1 MKNKNKHSPQ
11 NQLYRLLGLHS
22 FFKKKQNLPQ
32 ISSYRFPYGLLGVS
46 STVSGL
52 SCQPRTG
59 VGLFLL
65 RLLPGISP
73 STSKCSGRSNTHP
86 SARQAYMT
94 AAFCLSSLWSAPAYH
109 TNWNCPLK
117 KSWINGHH
125 LVWFPSFQSQ
135 NPSSFCLIW
144 GHFSVPSN
152 SSFFSILCR
161 VYNYSW

>member
-59 VGLFLL
+59 VGLFSL

-86 SARQAYMT
+86 SARQAYM
-94 AAFCLSSLWSAPAYH
+94 AAASCLSSLRSAPAYH